1 VLKRW
6 PSLEIAPLIWS
17 DRTAMSGGS
26 DDYRLSERWIT
37 KQELAEHLSVSRRWM
52 ELQQPLGLP
61 HIRTTGMT
69 RYRVSEVDAWLR
81 KQYGSPSAQDG
92 GGSEPVP

>member
-1 VLKRW
+1 
-6 PSLEIAPLIWS
+6 
-17 DRTAMSGGS
+17 MSGGS
-26 DDYRLSERWIT
+26 DKYRLPERWIT
-37 KQELAEHLSVSRRWM
+37 KQELAEHLGVSRRWI

-81 KQYGSPSAQDG
+81 KQYGSPSAKSSG
-92 GGSEPVP
+92 ENGPAP